1 MEKISASMW
10 FLRILIIIR
19 VTVALVFLFIDLKR
33 GIFIIVENSFY
44 FILYF
49 ITLIGLFKKY
59 NWAFLLIIGITI
71 LDYIITIIEIS
82 SWEFPLEGILNPA
95 FYFGI
100 LIIIMAIYEYKK
112 SKKVVQ
118 NKDIS
123 NSSSQ

>member
-1 MEKISASMW
+1 MW